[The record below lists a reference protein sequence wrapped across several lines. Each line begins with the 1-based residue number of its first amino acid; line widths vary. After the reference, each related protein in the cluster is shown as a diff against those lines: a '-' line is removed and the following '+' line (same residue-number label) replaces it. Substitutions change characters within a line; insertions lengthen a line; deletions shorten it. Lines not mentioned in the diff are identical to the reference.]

1 MKIRVQMWGNSLAL
15 RIPKPFAC
23 EFNLKHNSEVDVSIE
38 GGQILVKP
46 INENPFTLE
55 EMLKKITKNNLH
67 EYVDF
72 GEPQGKEA
80 W

>member
-23 EFNLKHNSEVDVSIE
+23 EFNLKHNSEVDVTIE
-38 GGQILVKP
+38 DGQIIVKP
-46 INENPFTLE
+46 VTGNPFVLD
-55 EMLKKITKNNLH
+55 EMLKKVNKSNLH
-67 EYVDF
+67 ENVDF
-72 GEPQGKEA
+72 GMPQGREN

>member
-38 GGQILVKP
+38 DGQILVKP
-46 INENPFTLE
+46 VIQNPYDLG
-55 EMLKKITKNNLH
+55 EMLKKINKNNIH
-67 EYVDF
+67 EVIYF
-72 GEPQGKEA
+72 GPPQGKEI

>member
-38 GGQILVKP
+38 DGQILVKP
-46 INENPFTLE
+46 VAQNPFDLD
-55 EMLKKITKNNLH
+55 EMLKQITKKNIPDL
-67 EYVDF
+67 VDF
-72 GEPQGKEA
+72 GEPKGKEI

>member
-38 GGQILVKP
+38 DGQILVKP
-46 INENPFTLE
+46 VAHNPFDLD
-55 EMLKKITKNNLH
+55 EMLKQVTKKNIPDLA
-67 EYVDF
+67 DF
-72 GEPQGKEA
+72 GEPKGKEI